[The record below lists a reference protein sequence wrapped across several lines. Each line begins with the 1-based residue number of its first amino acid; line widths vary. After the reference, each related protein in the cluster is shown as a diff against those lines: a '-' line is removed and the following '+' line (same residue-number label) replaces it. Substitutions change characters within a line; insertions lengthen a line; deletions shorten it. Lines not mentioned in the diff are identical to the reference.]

1 MTTHEA
7 FIAESLDGII
17 RRGVAHMERERV
29 RLQSTIATEG
39 ATLETSTALER
50 LATLINRLRAMRASF
65 E

>member
-1 MTTHEA
+1 
-7 FIAESLDGII
+7 
-17 RRGVAHMERERV
+17 MERERV